1 MLAIILGST
10 SMFRWVVL
18 FGVWAAYSAFGL
30 VATSLAPLVPLVE
43 QDLQL
48 SHTAMGSIMGAWQ
61 LTYIV
66 AAIPCGLL
74 LDRYP
79 ARYTLTLGI
88 LLIALSA
95 LLRGFATDYTSL
107 LFAVMLFGLGG
118 PIISTGAPKIITGWF
133 EGSSRGL
140 AMGVYMTGPAIGGV
154 VSLTLTHTVLLPWL
168 GDWQTLMIV
177 LSVVV
182 SAVALLWLLIANH
195 SLLLASESRAK
206 ASNSP
211 TSERPTRFLLS
222 QRTVQIVLLMSVGVF
237 LFNHGLNNWLPEL
250 LKGHG
255 MTLIEAGYW
264 AAIPTVIGILGS
276 LTIPRLATPGRRFKI
291 LLALCICAF
300 GSSVLLQFEQQGIL
314 TVGLI
319 IQGIARSSLMTVLVL
334 TLVELPG
341 IGERYAGLASGLFF
355 TAAEFGGVMG
365 PTMLGITYDYSGDFT
380 LGLGLLS
387 VTAALLTWAT
397 LVLMGRVKQTEA
409 TSGSPS

>member
-1 MLAIILGST
+1 
-10 SMFRWVVL
+10 
-18 FGVWAAYSAFGL
+18 
-30 VATSLAPLVPLVE
+30 
-43 QDLQL
+43 
-48 SHTAMGSIMGAWQ
+48 
-61 LTYIV
+61 
-66 AAIPCGLL
+66 
-74 LDRYP
+74 
-79 ARYTLTLGI
+79 
-88 LLIALSA
+88 
-95 LLRGFATDYTSL
+95 
-107 LFAVMLFGLGG
+107 
-118 PIISTGAPKIITGWF
+118 
-133 EGSSRGL
+133 
-140 AMGVYMTGPAIGGV
+140 
-154 VSLTLTHTVLLPWL
+154 
-168 GDWQTLMIV
+168 MIV

-182 SAVALLWLLIANH
+182 STVALLWLLIANH
-195 SLLLASESRAK
+195 SPLLASGSRAK

-264 AAIPTVIGILGS
+264 AAIPTVIGIFGS
-276 LTIPRLATPGRRFKI
+276 LTIPRLATLGGDSRSYWHSASARSAQACYSNLSTQGDINCRFNHSGH
-291 LLALCICAF
+291 CAF
-300 GSSVLLQFEQQGIL
+300 IPHDCFG
-314 TVGLI
+314 TN
-319 IQGIARSSLMTVLVL
+319 RSSSC
-334 TLVELPG
+334 G

-409 TSGSPS
+409 TPGSPS

>member
-1 MLAIILGST
+1 
-10 SMFRWVVL
+10 
-18 FGVWAAYSAFGL
+18 
-30 VATSLAPLVPLVE
+30 
-43 QDLQL
+43 
-48 SHTAMGSIMGAWQ
+48 
-61 LTYIV
+61 
-66 AAIPCGLL
+66 
-74 LDRYP
+74 
-79 ARYTLTLGI
+79 
-88 LLIALSA
+88 
-95 LLRGFATDYTSL
+95 
-107 LFAVMLFGLGG
+107 
-118 PIISTGAPKIITGWF
+118 
-133 EGSSRGL
+133 
-140 AMGVYMTGPAIGGV
+140 MGVYMTGPAIGGV

-182 SAVALLWLLIANH
+182 STVALLWLLIANH
-195 SLLLASESRAK
+195 SLLLAYESRAK
-206 ASNSP
+206 ASNAP
-211 TSERPTRFLLS
+211 TPERPTRFLLS

-314 TVGLI
+314 IVGLI
-319 IQGIARSSLMTVLVL
+319 IQGIARSSLMTVLIL

-365 PTMLGITYDYSGDFT
+365 PTLLGITYDYSGDFT

-397 LVLMGRVKQTEA
+397 LILMRRVKQTEA
-409 TSGSPS
+409 SSGSPS